1 LSVGL
6 QTEGQTFRTRL
17 PRAFPGIR
25 DFLAHFLAHRQDGWC
40 LRPSPSD
47 PRRRGWRR
55 AYRLRSR
62 PWSAAARRRFA
73 RAAWRDA
80 ELARVAADLG
90 DEEAALDAGHGGGRE
105 RGGVGVFAELA
116 SGLHAGQAVAQVR
129 FPAFEAGGDRWKP
142 RTPPSARRGRRHL
155 SYDSCPR
162 AHRTAPLPPGSIRCG
177 SGLSQAVR
185 RRYTSRRTAVSGLR
199 RRRVGLG
206 PYGPSPGPAT
216 PARHHSLK

>member
-1 LSVGL
+1 MDRRSNV
-6 QTEGQTFRTRL
+6 
-17 PRAFPGIR
+17 
-25 DFLAHFLAHRQDGWC
+25 
-40 LRPSPSD
+40 SD
-47 PRRRGWRR
+47 PSTTGFSGHSRFSGALSGAPPRRLVPAALALGPSTARLAPRVSTALPPVVSGGEAEVR
-55 AYRLRSR
+55 AGRVE
-62 PWSAAARRRFA
+62 
-73 RAAWRDA
+73 RDA

-90 DEEAALDAGHGGGRE
+90 DEEPALDAGHGGGRE

-177 SGLSQAVR
+177 TGSSQASDGGTPAGVPP
-185 RRYTSRRTAVSGLR
+185 SRASGGGGC
-199 RRRVGLG
+199 GLG
-206 PYGPSPGPAT
+206 PYAPRPGPAT